1 VRREVKE
8 ALLGTMSVSGLSIC
22 RLVPLT
28 HLTINCCMGI
38 IVQWKTPVCIKVCYY
53 TYEPERT
60 KVLHKIFC
68 DNCIKSWPSERCFKV
83 GATLLGAFMQSL
95 MVKHTTNI
103 FQRTLFP
110 SRVNNLTGFTQRERA
125 AVTLKSFVL
134 NWYTCRLA
142 RLVHLTKCHVITCNS
157 TAPYGCLL

>member
-1 VRREVKE
+1 MRREVKE

-83 GATLLGAFMQSL
+83 GPHSWAHLCNRLWSSTPRIYSNA
-95 MVKHTTNI
+95 
-103 FQRTLFP
+103 RC
-110 SRVNNLTGFTQRERA
+110 SRVELTILPVSHNGNVQQLPWNPLFSTGIHAGWQD
-125 AVTLKSFVL
+125 L
-134 NWYTCRLA
+134 YT
-142 RLVHLTKCHVITCNS
+142 
-157 TAPYGCLL
+157 

>member
-1 VRREVKE
+1 MKLSSS
-8 ALLGTMSVSGLSIC
+8 ALKFEIKALNWRNNEFFRAWGTQKSGFRVLLDWVAYPEF
-22 RLVPLT
+22 RL
-28 HLTINCCMGI
+28 
-38 IVQWKTPVCIKVCYY
+38 
-53 TYEPERT
+53 
-60 KVLHKIFC
+60 FS